1 MATQLNISGLGEND
15 DGALT
20 VEQQTKLNHF
30 KIETRLANEK
40 YLRSHAEISHVTQA
54 FIKEVLKKRPENVRE
69 FAAGYFSDKELKEK
83 IQEENPENFLREFD
97 KAAIN

>member
-54 FIKEVLKKRPENVRE
+54 FIKEVLKKRPENDI
-69 FAAGYFSDKELKEK
+69 SLIKNLKRK
-83 IQEENPENFLREFD
+83 YKRKTQRIF
-97 KAAIN
+97 